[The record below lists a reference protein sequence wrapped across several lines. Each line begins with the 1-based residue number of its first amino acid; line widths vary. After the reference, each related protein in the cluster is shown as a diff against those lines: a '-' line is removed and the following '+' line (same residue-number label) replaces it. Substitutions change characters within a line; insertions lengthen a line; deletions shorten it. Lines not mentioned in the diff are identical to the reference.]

1 MSPDWGFPEIEPGH
15 SVGSRTRP
23 ALWHP
28 TPLSSSFGAFVEAI
42 HRVLAY
48 GAVALVVV
56 GIGWS
61 ALVVGRG
68 QQRAGRFEQ
77 FQAGLVSLLIV
88 ASASGGIMFISGS
101 RPSELLHLLYAGIA
115 IVVIPIARSF
125 LGRASS
131 RRAGLIVLAAF
142 AGLGAVLYRLFT
154 TG

>member
-1 MSPDWGFPEIEPGH
+1 MD
-15 SVGSRTRP
+15 
-23 ALWHP
+23 
-28 TPLSSSFGAFVEAI
+28 AI

-48 GAVALVVV
+48 GAVAIVVV

-68 QQRAGRFEQ
+68 QQETGRFER

-88 ASASGGIMFISGS
+88 ASASGGLMFISDS
-101 RPSELLHLLYAGIA
+101 RPSELLHLLYAGLAIA
-115 IVVIPIARSF
+115 VIPVARSF

-131 RRAGLIVLAAF
+131 RRAGLIVLVAF
-142 AGLGAVLYRLFT
+142 AGLGAMLYRLFT